1 MTGSKLDLTDDERRR
16 CSGSSVTRSTRRS
29 SRSRPRA
36 EVLREL
42 AEKLERAEGFA
53 SDGYC
58 RWRWAGSV
66 PRRRR
71 HKCAALAIAAL
82 ALAGCAT
89 APSDPAA
96 RAEFERTNDP
106 LEPFNREVFDIN
118 LFIDRVALKP
128 IAQGY
133 VAVVPEPVRNGLR
146 HFFDNLNEPIVF
158 GNNVLQ
164 GEFKRAHDTLGRFL
178 MNSTL
183 GLGGTLDLATSA
195 GLEKQTG
202 DFGQTLYSWGVP
214 DGPYLVLPVFGPS
227 NPRDAVG
234 LGVDS
239 YAAPFDRLASNY
251 HYWYVPLIHGF
262 VNGVDQRA
270 RNLDTLDQIQRSA
283 IDFYAEL
290 RSLFRQHRAA
300 ELRHGEPAPI
310 PDLDTLYQAPAL
322 PRVSA
327 GQ

>member
-1 MTGSKLDLTDDERRR
+1 MTSPYTVPYRYGHKWAL
-16 CSGSSVTRSTRRS
+16 
-29 SRSRPRA
+29 
-36 EVLREL
+36 L
-42 AEKLERAEGFA
+42 AT
-53 SDGYC
+53 
-58 RWRWAGSV
+58 
-66 PRRRR
+66 
-71 HKCAALAIAAL
+71 AALTLAA
-82 ALAGCAT
+82 CAT
-89 APSDPAA
+89 PPTEPAA

-106 LEPFNREVFDIN
+106 LEPFNREVFDFN

-133 VAVVPEPVRNGLR
+133 VAVVPEAGRNALR

-158 GNNVLQ
+158 GNNLLQ
-164 GEFKRAHDTLGRFL
+164 GEFKRAHDTFGRFL

-195 GLEKQTG
+195 GLEKQSG

-234 LGVDS
+234 MGVDF
-239 YAAPFDRLASNY
+239 YAAPFDRLAHNY
-251 HYWYVPLIHGF
+251 HYWWVPIIKGF
-262 VNGVDQRA
+262 VDGVDQRA
-270 RNLDTLDQIQRSA
+270 RNLDTIDEIQRNA

-290 RSLFRQHRAA
+290 RSLARQHRAS

-310 PDLDTLYQAPAL
+310 PDLDTLYEDPAL
-322 PRVSA
+322 PRVSTTKSK
-327 GQ
+327 

>member
-1 MTGSKLDLTDDERRR
+1 MTSPNTLCRRYGHKWALPATVALT
-16 CSGSSVTRSTRRS
+16 
-29 SRSRPRA
+29 
-36 EVLREL
+36 L
-42 AEKLERAEGFA
+42 AA
-53 SDGYC
+53 
-58 RWRWAGSV
+58 
-66 PRRRR
+66 
-71 HKCAALAIAAL
+71 
-82 ALAGCAT
+82 CAT
-89 APSDPAA
+89 PPNEPAA

-106 LEPFNREVFDIN
+106 LEPFNREVFDFN

-128 IAQGY
+128 IAQAY
-133 VAVVPEPVRNGLR
+133 VKVVPESGRNALR

-158 GNNVLQ
+158 GNNLLQ
-164 GEFKRAHDTLGRFL
+164 GQFKRAHDTMGRFL

-195 GLEKQTG
+195 GLEKQSG

-234 LGVDS
+234 MGVDF
-239 YAAPFDRLASNY
+239 YAEPWDRLASNY
-251 HYWYVPLIHGF
+251 HYWWVPLIHGF
-262 VNGVDQRA
+262 VDGVDQRA
-270 RNLDTLDQIQRSA
+270 RNLDTLDEIQRNA

-310 PDLDTLYQAPAL
+310 PELDTLYQDPAP
-322 PRVSA
+322 PRLSA
-327 GQ
+327 TTGK